1 MKAEDL
7 RIGNYVKIDTGIGK
21 AVSLMSN
28 TFCNECANDDY
39 NITIEMGNG
48 TFREEEETKVEG
60 IPLTEEILLN
70 CGFEKINHINGYSF
84 YSFNRKSLKDM
95 NAYMPLYIYLNPN
108 YAKIANFTVQQNIE
122 YVHQLQN
129 LFFAIN
135 GKELNI
141 QL

>member
-1 MKAEDL
+1 MEINEL
-7 RIGNYVKIDTGIGK
+7 RVGNYVNYNGLNLEVYSFENKYPRSEKRYD
-21 AVSLMSN
+21 N
-28 TFCNECANDDY
+28 TILVDLLFDGF
-39 NITIEMGNG
+39 ITAILHEV
-48 TFREEEETKVEG
+48 KG

-70 CGFEKINHINGYSF
+70 CGFEKINHICGYSF
-84 YSFNRKSLKDM
+84 YSFNRKSLKDK

-108 YAKIANFTVQQNIE
+108 CAKIADFTVKQNVE

-141 QL
+141 NL

>member
-1 MKAEDL
+1 MKAEEL
-7 RIGNYVKIDTGIGK
+7 RIGNYVRIDEGIGRVTFIMDK
-21 AVSLMSN
+21 N
-28 TFCNECANDDY
+28 FCNEYANDDY
-39 NITIEMGNG
+39 NITVEMGDG
-48 TFREEEETKVEG
+48 IFREEEEDKVEG

-70 CGFEKINHINGYSF
+70 CGFEKINHVHGYSF

-95 NAYMPLYIYLNPN
+95 NVYMPLYIYLNPN
-108 YAKIANFTVQQNIE
+108 YAKIADFTIKQNVE

-141 QL
+141 NL

>member
-1 MKAEDL
+1 MEINEL
-7 RIGNYVKIDTGIGK
+7 RVGNYVNYNGLNLEVYSFENKYPRSEKRYD
-21 AVSLMSN
+21 N
-28 TFCNECANDDY
+28 TILVDLLFDGF
-39 NITIEMGNG
+39 ITAILHEV
-48 TFREEEETKVEG
+48 KG

-70 CGFEKINHINGYSF
+70 YGFEKINHICGYSF
-84 YSFNRKSLKDM
+84 YSFNRKSLKDI

-108 YAKIANFTVQQNIE
+108 CAKIADFTVKQNVE

-141 QL
+141 NL